1 MIIKRAVLH
10 ILDFN
15 SGMSVFSQNELDCT
29 DDTVSTFLQKHLENF
44 TRIPR
49 EKAVLLMPTA
59 VLRRR

>member
-29 DDTVSTFLQKHLENF
+29 DDTVSIFLQKHLEKLHKDSAGKSGTFN
-44 TRIPR
+44 
-49 EKAVLLMPTA
+49 ADSG
-59 VLRRR
+59 LRRR

>member
-29 DDTVSTFLQKHLENF
+29 DDTVSIFLQKHLENF

-49 EKAVLLMPTA
+49 EKAVLLMPTV